1 MKEGIGNMNYNNNI
15 LYGSV
20 MLVFLFAY
28 SLAKSDDNEIY
39 VNQVGAT
46 ANIDLEQL
54 GSGNIIGGLN
64 STHGSMTEFDLDGA
78 TMTLDVNQIGDNNK
92 MLGDINAD
100 SLTGI
105 FDFDGDTNSYT
116 IQVDPGNSNSA
127 DNANIN
133 VDVDGST
140 NTMTLDLATNSLASG
155 ADIDTIVQ
163 GSSNTVHID
172 LDVDSGTS
180 YIDLDGDSNTVD
192 HNADGYA
199 GVYFKLEHDGSTRSF
214 DIDQQSTQDN
224 DWLRVVSSGSG
235 GSVCINQSDQGTST
249 SC

>member
-1 MKEGIGNMNYNNNI
+1 MNFNKITTLVLLTLLVYAIGTN
-15 LYGSV
+15 
-20 MLVFLFAY
+20 A
-28 SLAKSDDNEIY
+28 DDNEIY
-39 VNQVGAT
+39 VDQVGAT

-54 GSGNIIGGLN
+54 GSGNIIGGLQ
-64 STHGSMTEFDLDGA
+64 SAHGSMTAFDLDGT
-78 TMTLDVNQIGDNNK
+78 TMTLDVNQIGNNNK

-100 SLTGI
+100 SFTGL
-105 FDFDGDTNSYT
+105 FSFDGDTNLYT
-116 IQVDPGNSNSA
+116 IQVDAGNSNSA
-127 DNANIN
+127 DNGNVN

-140 NTMTLDLATNSLASG
+140 NTFTLDLATNSIASG

-224 DWLRVVSSGSG
+224 DWLRVISNGSG
-235 GSVCINQSDQGTST
+235 GSLCINQSDQGTST

>member
-1 MKEGIGNMNYNNNI
+1 MNNNFNKMM
-15 LYGSV
+15 YGTV
-20 MLVFLFAY
+20 MLAFLFAY
-28 SLAKSDDNEIY
+28 SLSYSDDNEIY
-39 VNQVGAT
+39 VDQVGAT

-64 STHGSMTEFDLDGA
+64 SAHGSMTPFDLDGA
-78 TMTLDVNQIGDNNK
+78 TMTLDVNQIGNNNK

-100 SLTGI
+100 TFTGI

-116 IQVDPGNSNSA
+116 IQVDPGNANSA
-127 DNANIN
+127 DSSNVN

-140 NTMTLDLATNSLASG
+140 NTMSLDLATNALSSG

-172 LDVDSGTS
+172 LDVDSGTN

-192 HNADGYA
+192 YNGDGYA

-224 DWLRVVSSGSG
+224 DWLRVLSNGSG

>member
-1 MKEGIGNMNYNNNI
+1 MNNNFNKMM
-15 LYGSV
+15 YGTV
-20 MLVFLFAY
+20 MLAFLFAY
-28 SLAKSDDNEIY
+28 SLSYSDDNEIY
-39 VNQVGAT
+39 VDQVGAT

-64 STHGSMTEFDLDGA
+64 SAHGSMTPFDLDGA
-78 TMTLDVNQIGDNNK
+78 TMTLDVNQIGNNNK

-100 SLTGI
+100 TFTGI

-116 IQVDPGNSNSA
+116 IQVDPGNANSA
-127 DNANIN
+127 DNANVN
-133 VDVDGST
+133 VNVDGST
-140 NTMTLDLATNSLASG
+140 NTMSLDLATNSLSSG

-172 LDVDSGTS
+172 LDVDSGTN

-192 HNADGYA
+192 YNGDGYA

-224 DWLRVVSSGSG
+224 DWLRVLSNGSG

>member
-1 MKEGIGNMNYNNNI
+1 LKEGIGNMNYKNNI

-28 SLAKSDDNEIY
+28 SLAKSDDNEIF

-54 GSGNIIGGLN
+54 GSGNIIGGLE
-64 STHGSMTEFDLDGA
+64 SAHGSMTEFDLDGA
-78 TMTLDVNQIGDNNK
+78 TMTLDVNQIGNNNK

-100 SLTGI
+100 TLTGL

-116 IQVDPGNSNSA
+116 IQIDPGNANSA
-127 DNANIN
+127 D
-133 VDVDGST
+133 V
-140 NTMTLDLATNSLASG
+140 
-155 ADIDTIVQ
+155 DTIVQ

-172 LDVDSGTS
+172 LDVDSGTN
-180 YIDLDGDSNTVD
+180 YIDLDGDSNSVD
-192 HNADGYA
+192 YNGDGYA

-224 DWLRVVSSGSG
+224 DWLRVTSTGSG